1 MCGKRGVCV
10 ESVWLTEGGCGVPHP
25 SGHQRSGTRSP
36 GRRSGPI
43 ESRRLFPSC
52 NASSDG
58 FPRAGESLRVA
69 PAQGLG
75 LLTAGSGT
83 RSPSR
88 SGSQADAASTRAGPL
103 TRPASLRAPR
113 HRPGG
118 RSESPVG
125 ATGRRRFR
133 VGTSR
138 ADSAGP
144 GTGCRLGVPAAPSRR
159 RRSEAPPTAPRRADL
174 SLAGAQA
181 ARLGGCDSS
190 CDSETGPEAGSPT
203 RCLSAGARAGSGRIQ
218 VFRHRRQPRTRSV
231 KIT

>member
-113 HRPGG
+113 HCPGG

-125 ATGRRRFR
+125 AAPIPGRHI
-133 VGTSR
+133 
-138 ADSAGP
+138 P
-144 GTGCRLGVPAAPSRR
+144 GRLGRAWNGLPSRR
-159 RRSEAPPTAPRRADL
+159 SGSSESAASIGGAAHGAPAGRLVASRRPSCETRRL
-174 SLAGAQA
+174 RFEL
-181 ARLGGCDSS
+181 RLGDRPGGRHAD
-190 CDSETGPEAGSPT
+190 TLPLG
-203 RCLSAGARAGSGRIQ
+203 RGSGWQRPHSS
-218 VFRHRRQPRTRSV
+218 FPASAAASDAER
-231 KIT
+231 